1 MKVFVTGASGFIG
14 SNIGSLASD
23 KSAEKVTT
31 LGAYTHSWHPTP
43 DLDVLRQAS
52 SDADAII
59 HTAFNHEVFTQPNGY
74 IQAPSS
80 TPPSALFP
88 RLWWRATP
96 IVGFEESTCDSPL
109 SFTGQGKEHMF
120 ISGQVGIA
128 KKSGFDAATLYVLAL
143 TSDKVKAGSNL
154 HAVANEGVP
163 TKEIAEFIAK
173 KTGLETKSVPPAEA
187 MGHWGFLGM
196 VLSIGGKT
204 TTKLTQEWT
213 GWEPKQQGLFE
224 ELESYTF

>member
-1 MKVFVTGASGFIG
+1 
-14 SNIGSLASD
+14 
-23 KSAEKVTT
+23 
-31 LGAYTHSWHPTP
+31 
-43 DLDVLRQAS
+43 
-52 SDADAII
+52 
-59 HTAFNHEVFTQPNGY
+59 
-74 IQAPSS
+74 
-80 TPPSALFP
+80 
-88 RLWWRATP
+88 
-96 IVGFEESTCDSPL
+96 
-109 SFTGQGKEHMF
+109 MF

-128 KKSGFDAATLYVLAL
+128 KKSGFVGYVGEGNNVWPSVHVQDAATLYVLAL

-173 KTGLETKSVPPAEA
+173 KTGLETKSIPPAEA